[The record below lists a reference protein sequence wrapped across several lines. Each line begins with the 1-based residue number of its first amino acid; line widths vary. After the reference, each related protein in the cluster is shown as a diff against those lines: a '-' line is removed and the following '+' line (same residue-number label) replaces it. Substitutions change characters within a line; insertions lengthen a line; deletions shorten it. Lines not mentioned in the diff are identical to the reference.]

1 MILNLFVF
9 KHSHGVHGST
19 MGNGGGVVGGGGG
32 GHGGGSHPWTQSRD
46 NLLARSYRD
55 VRDVMACNAA
65 NAVNGLTGE
74 IHQIN
79 VSIKWKEHIFFFAYN
94 NFCTLGYIGN

>member
-1 MILNLFVF
+1 MRLSCDIESRCL
-9 KHSHGVHGST
+9 KRSHGVHGST
-19 MGNGGGVVGGGGG
+19 MGNGGGVVGGGGGGGG

-79 VSIKWKEHIFFFAYN
+79 VSTEEERLLFFL
-94 NFCTLGYIGN
+94 CL